1 MQPTGAMKSRMAKR
15 YAPGMVVDLATTKG
29 TVGVT
34 VLGPSTSGDTT
45 QLRVQFP
52 DGAIGDCDATS
63 FISPR
68 GSSSSRSGSSS
79 PDGGLVENQ
88 AWRDEMEVRDS
99 PTRLGRSRDSTDR
112 EVKDRQKEEEAEVEQ
127 AVTPELAAW
136 LAKRSLQNRGE
147 VIAVSLQEAGCPSE
161 EWTDMLNELE
171 SDGETMF
178 KIFMQAVEKKYQ
190 ADPAKFGG
198 ALPDTPRTTSSKK
211 IAAAAAAGAVM
222 VTVAAGGAGFVCN
235 ANMAVKKVTPGG
247 ASAAAGVMVGMEL
260 TGFTGGGRRQAMG
273 GVSWAA
279 FKEMCRQS
287 SYPRVF
293 TFTPM
298 GGTASA
304 ALASRG
310 VSEGI
315 PGQQHSSA
323 SQTAAEQAEET
334 RREIL
339 SRRSVGPLA
348 VADVTVSFDGPG
360 SLGLALIEDA
370 GGRVL
375 ISEISSGTLAAAMPQ
390 LHAGMALRTFQPA
403 DGRWQPVDGMTYRS
417 ILGML
422 KSARPLQLGFDE
434 GAHSEQATRSASPGN
449 GSSRQFS
456 AQISAQKQAMI
467 AVAKERNTTAQ
478 KLHQHLKECPDDE
491 CREIVSRLKVVQAAI
506 SRAEADRV
514 EEEEVKRA
522 FAAAQ
527 AQTRLQE
534 QVRSSLPLP
543 ARSAI

>member
-1 MQPTGAMKSRMAKR
+1 
-15 YAPGMVVDLATTKG
+15 
-29 TVGVT
+29 
-34 VLGPSTSGDTT
+34 
-45 QLRVQFP
+45 
-52 DGAIGDCDATS
+52 
-63 FISPR
+63 
-68 GSSSSRSGSSS
+68 
-79 PDGGLVENQ
+79 
-88 AWRDEMEVRDS
+88 
-99 PTRLGRSRDSTDR
+99 
-112 EVKDRQKEEEAEVEQ
+112 
-127 AVTPELAAW
+127 
-136 LAKRSLQNRGE
+136 
-147 VIAVSLQEAGCPSE
+147 
-161 EWTDMLNELE
+161 
-171 SDGETMF
+171 
-178 KIFMQAVEKKYQ
+178 
-190 ADPAKFGG
+190 
-198 ALPDTPRTTSSKK
+198 
-211 IAAAAAAGAVM
+211 
-222 VTVAAGGAGFVCN
+222 
-235 ANMAVKKVTPGG
+235 
-247 ASAAAGVMVGMEL
+247 
-260 TGFTGGGRRQAMG
+260 
-273 GVSWAA
+273 
-279 FKEMCRQS
+279 
-287 SYPRVF
+287 
-293 TFTPM
+293 
-298 GGTASA
+298 
-304 ALASRG
+304 
-310 VSEGI
+310 
-315 PGQQHSSA
+315 
-323 SQTAAEQAEET
+323 
-334 RREIL
+334 
-339 SRRSVGPLA
+339 
-348 VADVTVSFDGPG
+348 VSFDGPG

-478 KLHQHLKECPDDE
+478 KLHQHLKECPDAE

-514 EEEEVKRA
+514 EEEEEVKRA